1 MHKRGKLDQAETAYR
16 QMLEIDPSY
25 AQAYLRIGM
34 IYEEWAGRE
43 TEK

>member
-1 MHKRGKLDQAETAYR
+1 V
-16 QMLEIDPSY
+16 LEIDPTY

-34 IYEEWAGRE
+34 IYEERAGWE